1 MMMHYL
7 GEIDESL
14 QAKIANYLRS
24 RQSEDGSYPL
34 FTGGTGDISCSVK
47 VYYAL
52 KMAGDSIDAPHM
64 ARLRNYILSQGGAA
78 KANVFT
84 RIAVGNL

>member
-34 FTGGTGDISCSVK
+34 FTGG
-47 VYYAL
+47 
-52 KMAGDSIDAPHM
+52 AGDHQLQ
-64 ARLRNYILSQGGAA
+64 R
-78 KANVFT
+78 
-84 RIAVGNL
+84 